1 MRQVATQRDYQRAVE
16 QVRARLLAVADRL
29 WFGLGSYRDRDIE
42 RLVNLVVPH
51 VQAGQVQIA
60 NLTEAYFQRV
70 GSKAGVDV
78 RYVTGGRGVPAD
90 DVYRRPATTLYT
102 ALSDDKPMALAV
114 EEGARRLRS
123 LIATDMQMSKVR
135 QSKRS
140 LESAGVTAYM
150 RVLTGKENCALCV
163 IASTQRYHVADLS
176 PIHGGCDCSV
186 DVLPPRF
193 DPGEQ
198 VFNPELLELTHA
210 AIDHQLGRESD
221 RGARDL
227 GIGKTDSQGRPV
239 SDFTEL
245 IVTRVHGE
253 HGPVLTWRED
263 HFTSKADIAAI

>member
-163 IASTQRYHVADLS
+163 IASTQRYWVKDLS
-176 PIHGGCDCSV
+176 PIHPGCDCSV
-186 DVLPPRF
+186 DTLPAGW
-193 DPGEQ
+193 DPDEQ
-198 VFNPELLELTHA
+198 VIDSDLLELTHET
-210 AIDHQLGRESD
+210 ISTKIRESD

-227 GIGKTDSQGRPV
+227 GLGKTDSRGRPI
-239 SDFTEL
+239 SDYTDL
-245 IVTRVHGE
+245 IVTRTHGE
-253 HGPVLTWRED
+253 YGPTLAWRD
-263 HFTSKADIAAI
+263 DKFTSAADIAALN